1 MMDRFSRFA
10 DDVNTIKRFA
20 GDAKYLYK
28 FGKNFLKEGFEG
40 AKNIYNT
47 VFRGHYVNPNVHD
60 EVKEYLRTFNKFYVC
75 WTNVYPEG
83 HT

>member
-1 MMDRFSRFA
+1 MMDRFSQFA

-28 FGKNFLKEGFEG
+28 FGKNFLKGGYEG
-40 AKNIYNT
+40 AKDIYNNF
-47 VFRGHYVNPNVHD
+47 FRRSSYQHLNNMVD
-60 EVKEYLRTFNKFYVC
+60 EYLRKLNEFHVC
-75 WTNVYPEG
+75 CTNVYPEG

>member
-28 FGKNFLKEGFEG
+28 FGKNFLKGGYEG
-40 AKNIYNT
+40 AKNIYDT
-47 VFRGHYVNPNVHD
+47 VFRSHRYNSNLDNIVN
-60 EVKEYLRTFNKFYVC
+60 EYLRKNKEFHVC

>member
-1 MMDRFSRFA
+1 MDRFSRFA

-40 AKNIYNT
+40 AKNIYNSA
-47 VFRGHYVNPNVHD
+47 FRSHYPGSNLDNLVQ
-60 EVKEYLRTFNKFYVC
+60 EYLRKNKEFHVC

>member
-1 MMDRFSRFA
+1 MDRFSRFA
-10 DDVNTIKRFA
+10 DDVNTVKRFA

-28 FGKNFLKEGFEG
+28 FGKNFLKGGYEG

-47 VFRGHYVNPNVHD
+47 VFRGHHFANDNLD
-60 EVKEYLRTFNKFYVC
+60 NAVKEYLRTFKDFHVC

>member
-1 MMDRFSRFA
+1 MMDRFSQFA

-28 FGKNFLKEGFEG
+28 FGKNFLKGGYEG
-40 AKNIYNT
+40 AKNIYDT
-47 VFRGHYVNPNVHD
+47 VFRRSSYNNMNKAVD
-60 EVKEYLRTFNKFYVC
+60 DYLRTFNKFHVC